1 MHPST
6 IETPA
11 ADAGAEIS
19 NNTFVSRCS
28 AAAMYL
34 MSQYTQ
40 APCPL
45 LAHAIADQLR
55 MLSHLPATATNSA
68 LRSLAHGLLPRW
80 QAIAAG
86 SRGITH

>member
-1 MHPST
+1 MQQPVIKT
-6 IETPA
+6 MA
-11 ADAGAEIS
+11 AEAGAEIS
-19 NNTFVSRCS
+19 HNTFVSRCS

-45 LAHAIADQLR
+45 LAHAIADQLQ
-55 MLSHLPATATNSA
+55 MLSRLPATATNTA
-68 LRSLAHGLLPRW
+68 LRSLANGLLPRW

-86 SRGITH
+86 GRGTTH

>member
-1 MHPST
+1 MHQAL
-6 IETPA
+6 IEAPA
-11 ADAGAEIS
+11 AEAGAEIS
-19 NNTFVSRCS
+19 HNTFISRCS

-55 MLSHLPATATNSA
+55 MLSQLPATAANNA

-86 SRGITH
+86 GRGVTH

>member
-1 MHPST
+1 MQQPV
-6 IETPA
+6 IETMA
-11 ADAGAEIS
+11 AEAGAEIS
-19 NNTFVSRCS
+19 HNTFVSRCS

-45 LAHAIADQLR
+45 LAHAIADQLQ
-55 MLSHLPATATNSA
+55 MLSRCLR
-68 LRSLAHGLLPRW
+68 RSLANGLLPRW

-86 SRGITH
+86 GRGTTH